1 MPASASESAGGVEH
15 RELAAQEGRLGPAAR
30 GRSTADDAVRL
41 PAVEPS
47 AADLL
52 FDVAVGE
59 NKRRYATVHV

>member
-1 MPASASESAGGVEH
+1 MAVPWASSM
-15 RELAAQEGRLGPAAR
+15 
-30 GRSTADDAVRL
+30 STADDAVRL

-59 NKRRYATVHV
+59 DKRRYATVHVQQVEDMSLGYANAC